1 MRSLGEF
8 NMPISSYETFKQY
21 LEHDRIR
28 SKRFPGVG
36 KYFCDAI
43 WQFTVLLRLCEWL
56 HNSHY
61 RIGYLLLCPLFRWR
75 SRTLGFTIPI
85 NTFGPGLYIPHYGT
99 IVINT
104 RARIGRNCTIHTDVC
119 IGRHP
124 DSKDRVPTLGDNIYI
139 GPGAKI
145 YDAITIASGATIGAN
160 AVVNRS
166 FNEEN
171 CVLAGVPAKMLARNA
186 GASQAQSLHLASFST
201 PPDR

>member
-1 MRSLGEF
+1 
-8 NMPISSYETFKQY
+8 MPISSYASFRQC
-21 LEHDRIR
+21 LEQDRLH
-28 SKRFPGVG
+28 SKRSAGAA
-36 KYFCDAI
+36 KYFFDAI
-43 WQFTVLLRLCEWL
+43 WQFTVLLRLCEWM
-56 HNSHY
+56 HNRKH
-61 RIGYLLLCPLFRWR
+61 RVGYLLCCPLFRWR

-85 NTFGPGLYIPHYGT
+85 NTCGPGLYVPHYGT

-124 DSKDRVPTLGDNIYI
+124 DSKERVPTLGDNIYI

-145 YDAITIASGATIGAN
+145 YDAITVANGATIGAN

-171 CVLAGVPAKMLARNA
+171 CVLAGVPAKMLTKKA
-186 GASQAQSLHLASFST
+186 GASQPRPLHLASFSKS
-201 PPDR
+201 PDP

>member
-1 MRSLGEF
+1 
-8 NMPISSYETFKQY
+8 MPISSYAMFQQY
-21 LEHDRIR
+21 LEQDRVY
-28 SKRFPGVG
+28 SKRSPGVL
-36 KYFCDAI
+36 KYLFDGI

-56 HNSHY
+56 NNCGHRKS
-61 RIGYLLLCPLFRWR
+61 YLLLCPVFRWR

-85 NTFGPGLYIPHYGT
+85 NTFGPGLYVPHYGT

-104 RARIGRNCTIHTDVC
+104 RARIGQNCTIHTDVC

-124 DSKDRVPTLGDNIYI
+124 DSKERVPVLGDNIYI

-145 YDAITIASGATIGAN
+145 YDAITVASGATIGAN

-171 CVLAGVPAKMLARNA
+171 CVLAGVPARVLSKAPGA
-186 GASQAQSLHLASFST
+186 GAPDTPPLQLASFS
-201 PPDR
+201 PPDG